1 MESWNLLL
9 ILKIATY
16 GQTYEWCIGSFYRYS
31 IPSVGIFCNYLVE
44 SVDK

>member
-16 GQTYEWCIGSFYRYS
+16 GQTYEWCIGSFYCYS
-31 IPSVGIFCNYLVE
+31 IPLLAFFVSIQRNPF
-44 SVDK
+44 DK

>member
-16 GQTYEWCIGSFYRYS
+16 GPTYEWCIGSFFRYS
-31 IPSVGIFCNYLVE
+31 IFPVGIFWQYPVE
-44 SVDK
+44 SI

>member
-16 GQTYEWCIGSFYRYS
+16 GPTYEWCIGSFYCYS
-31 IPSVGIFCNYLVE
+31 IPPVGIFCQYPAE
-44 SVDK
+44 SV

>member
-31 IPSVGIFCNYLVE
+31 IPSVGIFCNYPVE
-44 SVDK
+44 PD